1 MTSSQ
6 TRFEKWA
13 EEQGYDLEKRFP
25 HGIYLFLET
34 EGAWE
39 AWKAAHESISAE
51 IEKLTRFDMGT
62 LTFYDESIETIVED
76 SLGDFILR
84 NEVKDLLENTCI
96 QESLPLE

>member
-51 IEKLTRFDMGT
+51 IEKLTRFDMGI
-62 LTFYDESIETIVED
+62 LTFYDDSIETIVED
-76 SLGDFILR
+76 VSGDYVLR
-84 NEVKDLLENTCI
+84 YDVKEI
-96 QESLPLE
+96 VESA